1 MLSLACYA
9 HQTNP
14 IEREHGGKIMSEF
27 MSYDPWR
34 GVTTRNGISG
44 DLVISA
50 LQKSIRRGLAEE
62 AVTFAYEMY
71 ITSQQFEEKLW
82 RRLQAISVED
92 VGFGDLSAPVLINAL
107 NQMRQNF
114 PYADGDRPI
123 FFVHAIRYLAS
134 AKKDRA
140 SDNLKNIVKTEFEYG
155 RKPVIPDFALDMHTQ
170 RGREMGRDFKHFL
183 AEGSRVENEL
193 PVDDNY
199 KTRLLDLLD
208 RIEREEPEKVEDAF
222 VYSSWQA

>member
-1 MLSLACYA
+1 
-9 HQTNP
+9 
-14 IEREHGGKIMSEF
+14 MSEF

-34 GVTTRNGISG
+34 GVTTRNGIQG

-71 ITSQQFEEKLW
+71 ITSPQFEEKLW

-92 VGFGDLSAPVLINAL
+92 VGFGDLNAPVLINAL

-123 FFVHAIRYLAS
+123 FFIHAIRYLAA
-134 AKKDRA
+134 AKKDRT
-140 SDNLKNIVKTEFEYG
+140 SDNLKNVIITEFEHG
-155 RKPVIPDFALDMHTQ
+155 RQPVIPDFALDMHTEQ
-170 RGREMGRDFKHFL
+170 GRELGRDFRHFL
-183 AEGSRVENEL
+183 SEGSKVENEL
-193 PVDDNY
+193 SVDENY
-199 KTRLLDLLD
+199 KARLLALLD
-208 RIEREEPEKVEDAF
+208 KIDAEAPARADNAF
-222 VYSSWQA
+222 DYDGWQA

>member
-1 MLSLACYA
+1 
-9 HQTNP
+9 
-14 IEREHGGKIMSEF
+14 MSEF

-34 GVTTRNGISG
+34 GVKTRNGIQG

-71 ITSQQFEEKLW
+71 ITSPQFEDKLW

-92 VGFGDLSAPVLINAL
+92 VGFGDLSAPVLINTL
-107 NQMRQNF
+107 NQMRRNF

-123 FFVHAIRYLAS
+123 FFVHAIRYLA
-134 AKKDRA
+134 AAQKDRT
-140 SDNLKNIVKTEFEYG
+140 SDNLKNIVKIEFQYG
-155 RKPVIPDFALDMHTQ
+155 RQPAIPDFALDMHTEQ
-170 RGREMGRDFKHFL
+170 GQAMGRDFKHFL

-193 PVDDNY
+193 AVDENF
-199 KTRLLDLLD
+199 KARLLALLD
-208 RIEREEPEKVEDAF
+208 RIETEKPEPIDNAF
-222 VYSSWQA
+222 PYNAWQA

>member
-1 MLSLACYA
+1 
-9 HQTNP
+9 
-14 IEREHGGKIMSEF
+14 MSEF

-34 GVTTRNGISG
+34 KVTTRNGIAG

-71 ITSQQFEEKLW
+71 ITSEHFEDKLW

-114 PYADGDRPI
+114 PYSDGDRPI
-123 FFVHAIRYLAS
+123 FFVHAIRYLAA
-134 AKKDRA
+134 AKKDRT
-140 SDNLKNIVKTEFEYG
+140 SDNLKNIVINEFAYG
-155 RKPVIPDFALDMHTQ
+155 RVPVIPEFALDMHTEI
-170 RGREMGRDFKHFL
+170 GRSLGRDVRHFL
-183 AEGSRVENEL
+183 NEASRVENEL
-193 PVDDNY
+193 PVDENY
-199 KTRLLDLLD
+199 KARLLALLD
-208 RIEREEPEKVEDAF
+208 KIDQEELPKVENPFTYNA
-222 VYSSWQA
+222 WQA